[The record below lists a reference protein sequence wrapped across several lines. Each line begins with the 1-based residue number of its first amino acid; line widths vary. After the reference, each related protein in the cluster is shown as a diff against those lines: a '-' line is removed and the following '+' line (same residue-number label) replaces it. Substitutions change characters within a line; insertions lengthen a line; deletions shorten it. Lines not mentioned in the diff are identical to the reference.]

1 MKKHT
6 VKKLNDVL
14 NLTGELVNKSKKRIF
29 SDWSNLNFGSCK
41 IDISSR

>member
-14 NLTGELVNKSKKRIF
+14 NITGELVNKSKKR
-29 SDWSNLNFGSCK
+29 NLSPTVE
-41 IDISSR
+41 I